1 MRMKLKMRFS
11 EFVRRYSN
19 YKYKETGIRHI
30 TESERKNLIKEFN
43 KISEKKIDSQKK
55 RVNEGTS
62 EKRMSRYAEMRRGKR
77 SNGKYS
83 EMVGNGRKTGKEI
96 KELREAFEA
105 NFLNNRKPEKFS
117 EMVSSYKDFK
127 EHETGDRSV
136 SYREIKELREAFE
149 ANFLKKKRQESKRP
163 EKFSEMVS
171 SYKNYK
177 ERKTGNRSVSY
188 AEIKELREAFEANS
202 LNSGRRGQKRI
213 TEKKLDSI
221 RKKLHEASF
230 HVRRANRLLKEN
242 DMAGAEMAVDNAA
255 NAVDAVNDM
264 TAGANVP
271 PEVQT
276 QIQSVMAAVEQL
288 ANVAGLA
295 TQNDMNGNVDA
306 NVPPAEG
313 MGVVDENSTM
323 FERAMLRRSTLLEE
337 INIPQAKKVAAGV
350 SKYSGKTWKPAAI
363 KYSKTGSLTED
374 STQREDEKM
383 VDELL
388 NEKTF
393 NYKDLFAKGI
403 LG

>member
-19 YKYKETGIRHI
+19 YKYEETGIRHV

-62 EKRMSRYAEMRRGKR
+62 EKRMSRYAEMRCGKR
-77 SNGKYS
+77 SNG
-83 EMVGNGRKTGKEI
+83 RKMSKEI

-105 NFLNNRKPEKFS
+105 NSLNNRKPKKFS

-127 EHETGDRSV
+127 ERETGDLSV
-136 SYREIKELREAFE
+136 AYKEIKELREAFE
-149 ANFLKKKRQESKRP
+149 ANSLNKKRPECKRP

-177 ERKTGNRSVSY
+177 ERKTGNHSVSY

-202 LNSGRRGQKRI
+202 LNKGRLGGQKKI

-221 RKKLHEASF
+221 QKKLHEASF

-242 DMAGAEMAVDNAA
+242 DMAGAEMAVDNAT

-323 FERAMLRRSTLLEE
+323 FERAMFRRSTLLED
-337 INIPQAKKVAAGV
+337 IDIPQAKKVAAGV

-363 KYSKTGSLTED
+363 KYSKTGSLTE
-374 STQREDEKM
+374 TQREDEKM

>member
-11 EFVRRYSN
+11 EFVRRYSI
-19 YKYKETGIRHI
+19 YKYEETGIRHV

-62 EKRMSRYAEMRRGKR
+62 EKRMSRYAEMRRENR
-77 SNGKYS
+77 SNG
-83 EMVGNGRKTGKEI
+83 RKMSKRV

-105 NFLNNRKPEKFS
+105 NSLSNRKPEKFS

-149 ANFLKKKRQESKRP
+149 ANSLSNRKPKGKRP

-202 LNSGRRGQKRI
+202 LKKKRLGGQKRV

-221 RKKLHEASF
+221 QKKLHEASF
-230 HVRRANRLLKEN
+230 HIRRANRLLKEN
-242 DMAGAEMAVDNAA
+242 DMAGAEMAVDNAT

-323 FERAMLRRSTLLEE
+323 FERAMFRRSTLLEE
-337 INIPQAKKVAAGV
+337 INIPQAKKIASGV
-350 SKYSGKTWKPAAI
+350 SKYAGKTWKPAAI
-363 KYSKTGSLTED
+363 KYSKTGSLTE
-374 STQREDEKM
+374 TQREDEKM
-383 VDELL
+383 VDKLL

>member
-1 MRMKLKMRFS
+1 MRFS

-19 YKYKETGIRHI
+19 YKYEETGIRHV

-55 RVNEGTS
+55 RVNEGIS
-62 EKRMSRYAEMRRGKR
+62 EKRMSRYAEMRRGNR
-77 SNGKYS
+77 SNG
-83 EMVGNGRKTGKEI
+83 RKMSKRI
-96 KELREAFEA
+96 KELRGAFEA
-105 NFLNNRKPEKFS
+105 NSLSNRK
-117 EMVSSYKDFK
+117 
-127 EHETGDRSV
+127 
-136 SYREIKELREAFE
+136 
-149 ANFLKKKRQESKRP
+149 P

-202 LNSGRRGQKRI
+202 LKKKRLGGQKRV

-221 RKKLHEASF
+221 QKKLHEASF

-242 DMAGAEMAVDNAA
+242 DMAGAEMAVDNAT

-288 ANVAGLA
+288 ANIAGLA

-323 FERAMLRRSTLLEE
+323 FERAMFRRSTLLEE
-337 INIPQAKKVAAGV
+337 INIPQAKKIASGV
-350 SKYSGKTWKPAAI
+350 SKYAGKTWKPAAI
-363 KYSKTGSLTED
+363 KYSKTGSLTE
-374 STQREDEKM
+374 TQREDEKM

>member
-19 YKYKETGIRHI
+19 YKYEKTGIRHV

-77 SNGKYS
+77 SNG
-83 EMVGNGRKTGKEI
+83 RKMSKEI

-105 NFLNNRKPEKFS
+105 NSLNNRKPEKFS

-149 ANFLKKKRQESKRP
+149 AN
-163 EKFSEMVS
+163 
-171 SYKNYK
+171 
-177 ERKTGNRSVSY
+177 
-188 AEIKELREAFEANS
+188 S
-202 LNSGRRGQKRI
+202 LNKKGQKKI

-323 FERAMLRRSTLLEE
+323 FERAMFRRSTLLEE
-337 INIPQAKKVAAGV
+337 INIPQAKKIASGV

-363 KYSKTGSLTED
+363 KYSKTGSLTE
-374 STQREDEKM
+374 TQREDEKM

>member
-1 MRMKLKMRFS
+1 MRMRLKMRFS

-19 YKYKETGIRHI
+19 YKYEETGIRHV

-43 KISEKKIDSQKK
+43 KISEKKIDSQKR
-55 RVNEGTS
+55 RVNEGVS
-62 EKRMSRYAEMRRGKR
+62 KERMSRY
-77 SNGKYS
+77 GKYS
-83 EMVGNGRKTGKEI
+83 EMAGNGRKMSKEI
-96 KELREAFEA
+96 KELREAFES
-105 NFLNNRKPEKFS
+105 NSLNNRKPKKFS
-117 EMVSSYKDFK
+117 EMVSNYKDFK
-127 EHETGDRSV
+127 ERETGDRSV

-149 ANFLKKKRQESKRP
+149 ANSLKKKRPEGKRP

-188 AEIKELREAFEANS
+188 REIKELREAFEANS
-202 LNSGRRGQKRI
+202 LNKGRLGGQKKI

-242 DMAGAEMAVDNAA
+242 DMAGAEMAVDNAT

-323 FERAMLRRSTLLEE
+323 FERATFRRSTLLEE

-363 KYSKTGSLTED
+363 KYSKTGSLTE
-374 STQREDEKM
+374 TQREDEKM

>member
-11 EFVRRYSN
+11 EFVRRYSI
-19 YKYKETGIRHI
+19 YKYEETGIRHV

-62 EKRMSRYAEMRRGKR
+62 EKRMSRYAEMRRENR
-77 SNGKYS
+77 SNG
-83 EMVGNGRKTGKEI
+83 RKMSKRV

-105 NFLNNRKPEKFS
+105 NSLSNRKPEKFS

-149 ANFLKKKRQESKRP
+149 ANSLNNRKPKGKRP

-202 LNSGRRGQKRI
+202 LKKKRLGGQKRV

-221 RKKLHEASF
+221 QKKLHEASF
-230 HVRRANRLLKEN
+230 HIRRANRLLKEN
-242 DMAGAEMAVDNAA
+242 DMAGAEMAVDNAT

-323 FERAMLRRSTLLEE
+323 FERAMFRRSTLLEE
-337 INIPQAKKVAAGV
+337 INIPQAKKIASGV
-350 SKYSGKTWKPAAI
+350 SKYAGKTWKPAAI
-363 KYSKTGSLTED
+363 KYSKTGSLTE
-374 STQREDEKM
+374 TQREDEKM
-383 VDELL
+383 VDKLL

>member
-19 YKYKETGIRHI
+19 YKYEETGIRHV

-62 EKRMSRYAEMRRGKR
+62 EKRMSRYTEMRRGNR
-77 SNGKYS
+77 SNG
-83 EMVGNGRKTGKEI
+83 RKMSKRI
-96 KELREAFEA
+96 KELRGAFEA
-105 NFLNNRKPEKFS
+105 NSLNNRKPK
-117 EMVSSYKDFK
+117 
-127 EHETGDRSV
+127 
-136 SYREIKELREAFE
+136 
-149 ANFLKKKRQESKRP
+149 SKRP

-202 LNSGRRGQKRI
+202 LKKKRLGGRKRV

-221 RKKLHEASF
+221 QKKLHEASF

-242 DMAGAEMAVDNAA
+242 DMAGAEMAVDNAT

-306 NVPPAEG
+306 NIPPAEG
-313 MGVVDENSTM
+313 MGVVDDNSTM
-323 FERAMLRRSTLLEE
+323 FERAMFRRSTLLEE
-337 INIPQAKKVAAGV
+337 INIPQAKKIASGV

-363 KYSKTGSLTED
+363 KYSKTGSLTE
-374 STQREDEKM
+374 TQREDEKM

>member
-19 YKYKETGIRHI
+19 YKYEETGIRHV

-62 EKRMSRYAEMRRGKR
+62 EKRMSRYAEMRRGNH
-77 SNGKYS
+77 S
-83 EMVGNGRKTGKEI
+83 NGRKMSRRI
-96 KELREAFEA
+96 KELRGAFEA
-105 NFLNNRKPEKFS
+105 NSLSNRKHEKFS

-149 ANFLKKKRQESKRP
+149 ANSLNNRKPKSKRP

-188 AEIKELREAFEANS
+188 TEIKELREAFEANS
-202 LNSGRRGQKRI
+202 LKKKRLGGQKRV

-221 RKKLHEASF
+221 QKKLHEASF

-242 DMAGAEMAVDNAA
+242 DMAGAEIAVDNAT

-306 NVPPAEG
+306 NIPPAEG

-323 FERAMLRRSTLLEE
+323 FERAMFRRSTLLEE
-337 INIPQAKKVAAGV
+337 IDIPQAKKVAAGV

-363 KYSKTGSLTED
+363 KYSKTGSLTE
-374 STQREDEKM
+374 TRREDEKM

>member
-1 MRMKLKMRFS
+1 MRFS
-11 EFVRRYSN
+11 EFVRKYSN
-19 YKYKETGIRHI
+19 YKYEKTGIRHV

-55 RVNEGTS
+55 RVNEGAS
-62 EKRMSRYAEMRRGKR
+62 GKRMSRYAEMRRVNR
-77 SNGKYS
+77 SNG
-83 EMVGNGRKTGKEI
+83 RKMSKEI

-105 NFLNNRKPEKFS
+105 NSLSNRKPEKFS
-117 EMVSSYKDFK
+117 EMVSNYKDFK
-127 EHETGDRSV
+127 ERETGDRSV
-136 SYREIKELREAFE
+136 SYNEIKELREAFE
-149 ANFLKKKRQESKRP
+149 ANSLNKKRLEGKRP

-188 AEIKELREAFEANS
+188 AEIKELHEAFEANS
-202 LNSGRRGQKRI
+202 LNKGRLGGQKKI

-242 DMAGAEMAVDNAA
+242 DMAGAEMAVDNAT

-288 ANVAGLA
+288 ANVAGLT

-323 FERAMLRRSTLLEE
+323 FERAMFRRSTMLED
-337 INIPQAKKVAAGV
+337 IDIPQAKKVASGV

-363 KYSKTGSLTED
+363 KYSKTGSLTENN
-374 STQREDEKM
+374 TEREDEKM

>member
-19 YKYKETGIRHI
+19 YKYEETGIRHV

-62 EKRMSRYAEMRRGKR
+62 EKRMSRYAEMRCGKR
-77 SNGKYS
+77 SNG
-83 EMVGNGRKTGKEI
+83 RKMSKEI

-105 NFLNNRKPEKFS
+105 NSLNNRKPKKFS

-127 EHETGDRSV
+127 ERETGDRSV

-149 ANFLKKKRQESKRP
+149 ANSLNKKRPECKRP

-177 ERKTGNRSVSY
+177 ERKTGNHSVSY

-202 LNSGRRGQKRI
+202 LNKGRLGGQKKI

-221 RKKLHEASF
+221 QKKLHEASF

-242 DMAGAEMAVDNAA
+242 DMAGAEMAVDNAT

-323 FERAMLRRSTLLEE
+323 FERAMFRRSTLLED
-337 INIPQAKKVAAGV
+337 IDIPQAKKVAAGV

-363 KYSKTGSLTED
+363 KYSKTGSLTE
-374 STQREDEKM
+374 TQREDEKM

>member
-1 MRMKLKMRFS
+1 MRFS

-19 YKYKETGIRHI
+19 YKYEETGIRHV

-62 EKRMSRYAEMRRGKR
+62 ENRMSRYAEMRRGNR
-77 SNGKYS
+77 SNG
-83 EMVGNGRKTGKEI
+83 RKMSKEI

-105 NFLNNRKPEKFS
+105 NYLNNRKPEKFS

-127 EHETGDRSV
+127 ERETGDRSV

-149 ANFLKKKRQESKRP
+149 ANSLNNRKPKGKRP

-202 LNSGRRGQKRI
+202 LNKGRLGRQKKI

-242 DMAGAEMAVDNAA
+242 DMAGAEMAVDNAT

-313 MGVVDENSTM
+313 MGVVDGNSTM
-323 FERAMLRRSTLLEE
+323 FERAMFRRSTLLEE
-337 INIPQAKKVAAGV
+337 IDIPHAKKVAAGV

-363 KYSKTGSLTED
+363 KYSKTGSLTE
-374 STQREDEKM
+374 TQREDEKM

>member
-19 YKYKETGIRHI
+19 YKYEETGIRHV

-62 EKRMSRYAEMRRGKR
+62 EKRMSRYAEMRRGNR
-77 SNGKYS
+77 SNR
-83 EMVGNGRKTGKEI
+83 RKMSKEI
-96 KELREAFEA
+96 KELREAFKA
-105 NFLNNRKPEKFS
+105 NYLNNRKPEKFS

-127 EHETGDRSV
+127 ERETGYRSV

-149 ANFLKKKRQESKRP
+149 ANSMNKKRPEGKRPEGKRP

-188 AEIKELREAFEANS
+188 AEIKELREAFEANY
-202 LNSGRRGQKRI
+202 LNKGRLGGQKKI

-221 RKKLHEASF
+221 QKKLHEASF

-242 DMAGAEMAVDNAA
+242 DIAGAEMAVDNAT
-255 NAVDAVNDM
+255 NAVDAVNNM

-323 FERAMLRRSTLLEE
+323 FERAMFRRSTLLEE
-337 INIPQAKKVAAGV
+337 INIPQAKKIASGV

-363 KYSKTGSLTED
+363 KYSKTGSLTE
-374 STQREDEKM
+374 TQREDEKM

>member
-1 MRMKLKMRFS
+1 MRFS

-19 YKYKETGIRHI
+19 YKYEETGIRHV

-62 EKRMSRYAEMRRGKR
+62 EKRMSRYAEMRHGNR
-77 SNGKYS
+77 SNG
-83 EMVGNGRKTGKEI
+83 RKMSRGI
-96 KELREAFEA
+96 KELRGAFEA
-105 NFLNNRKPEKFS
+105 NSLSNRKPEKFS

-149 ANFLKKKRQESKRP
+149 ANSLNNRKPKGKRP

-202 LNSGRRGQKRI
+202 LKKKRLGGQKRV

-221 RKKLHEASF
+221 QKKLHEASF

-242 DMAGAEMAVDNAA
+242 DMAGAEMAVDNAT

-288 ANVAGLA
+288 ANIAGLA

-323 FERAMLRRSTLLEE
+323 FERAMFRRSTLLEE
-337 INIPQAKKVAAGV
+337 INIPQAKKIASGV
-350 SKYSGKTWKPAAI
+350 SKYAGKTWKPAAI
-363 KYSKTGSLTED
+363 KYSKTGSLTE
-374 STQREDEKM
+374 TQREDEKM
-383 VDELL
+383 VDKLL

>member
-19 YKYKETGIRHI
+19 YKYEETGIRHV

-43 KISEKKIDSQKK
+43 KISEKKIDSRKK

-62 EKRMSRYAEMRRGKR
+62 EKRMSRYAEMRHGNR
-77 SNGKYS
+77 SNG
-83 EMVGNGRKTGKEI
+83 RKMSRGI
-96 KELREAFEA
+96 KELRGAFEA
-105 NFLNNRKPEKFS
+105 NSLSNRKPEKFS

-149 ANFLKKKRQESKRP
+149 ANSLNNRKPKGKRP

-202 LNSGRRGQKRI
+202 LKKKRLGGQKRV

-221 RKKLHEASF
+221 QKKLHEASF

-242 DMAGAEMAVDNAA
+242 DMAGAEMAVDNAT

-288 ANVAGLA
+288 ANIAGLA

-323 FERAMLRRSTLLEE
+323 FERAMFRRSTLLEE
-337 INIPQAKKVAAGV
+337 IDIPQAKKIASGV

-363 KYSKTGSLTED
+363 KYSKTGSLTE
-374 STQREDEKM
+374 TQREDEKM

>member
-19 YKYKETGIRHI
+19 YKYEETGIRHV

-62 EKRMSRYAEMRRGKR
+62 EKRMSRYAEMRHGNR
-77 SNGKYS
+77 SNG
-83 EMVGNGRKTGKEI
+83 RKMSRGI
-96 KELREAFEA
+96 KELRGAFEA
-105 NFLNNRKPEKFS
+105 NSLSNRKPEKFS
-117 EMVSSYKDFK
+117 EMVSSYTDFK

-149 ANFLKKKRQESKRP
+149 ANYLNNRKPKSKRP

-202 LNSGRRGQKRI
+202 LKKKRLGGQKRV

-221 RKKLHEASF
+221 QKKLHEASF

-242 DMAGAEMAVDNAA
+242 DMAGAEMAVDNAT

-288 ANVAGLA
+288 ANIAGLA

-323 FERAMLRRSTLLEE
+323 FERAMFRRSTLLEE
-337 INIPQAKKVAAGV
+337 INIPQAKKIASGV
-350 SKYSGKTWKPAAI
+350 SKYAGKTWKPAAI
-363 KYSKTGSLTED
+363 KYSKTGSLTE
-374 STQREDEKM
+374 TQREDEKM
-383 VDELL
+383 VDKLL

>member
-19 YKYKETGIRHI
+19 YKYEKTGIRRV

-43 KISEKKIDSQKK
+43 KISEKKIDS
-55 RVNEGTS
+55 R
-62 EKRMSRYAEMRRGKR
+62 KRMSRYSETRRGN
-77 SNGKYS
+77 SS
-83 EMVGNGRKTGKEI
+83 IGNGRKTSNEI
-96 KELREAFEA
+96 KELREAFESTS
-105 NFLNNRKPEKFS
+105 LNNRKPEKFS

-127 EHETGDRSV
+127 ERKTGDRSV
-136 SYREIKELREAFE
+136 SYKEIKELREAFE
-149 ANFLKKKRQESKRP
+149 ASSLSNRRFKGKRP

-188 AEIKELREAFEANS
+188 KEIKELREAFEANS

-213 TEKKLDSI
+213 TEGKLNSI

-323 FERAMLRRSTLLEE
+323 FERAMFRRSTLLED
-337 INIPQAKKVAAGV
+337 IDIPQAKKVAAGV

-363 KYSKTGSLTED
+363 KYSKTGSLTE
-374 STQREDEKM
+374 TQREDEKM

>member
-1 MRMKLKMRFS
+1 MRFS

-19 YKYKETGIRHI
+19 YKYEETGIRHV

-43 KISEKKIDSQKK
+43 KISEKKIDSRKK

-62 EKRMSRYAEMRRGKR
+62 EKRMSRYAEMRRGNR
-77 SNGKYS
+77 SNG
-83 EMVGNGRKTGKEI
+83 RKMSKRI

-105 NFLNNRKPEKFS
+105 NS
-117 EMVSSYKDFK
+117 
-127 EHETGDRSV
+127 
-136 SYREIKELREAFE
+136 
-149 ANFLKKKRQESKRP
+149 LKKKRP

-202 LNSGRRGQKRI
+202 LKKKRLGGQKRF

-221 RKKLHEASF
+221 QKKLHEASF

-242 DMAGAEMAVDNAA
+242 DMAGAEMAVDNAT

-288 ANVAGLA
+288 ANIAGLA

-313 MGVVDENSTM
+313 MGVVDDNSTM
-323 FERAMLRRSTLLEE
+323 FERAMFRRSTLLEE
-337 INIPQAKKVAAGV
+337 INIPQAKKIASGV
-350 SKYSGKTWKPAAI
+350 SKYAGKTWKPAAI
-363 KYSKTGSLTED
+363 KYSKTGSLTE
-374 STQREDEKM
+374 TQREDEKM

>member
-19 YKYKETGIRHI
+19 YKYEETGIRHV

-62 EKRMSRYAEMRRGKR
+62 EKRMSRYAEMRRGNR
-77 SNGKYS
+77 SNG
-83 EMVGNGRKTGKEI
+83 RKMSKRI
-96 KELREAFEA
+96 KELRGAFEA
-105 NFLNNRKPEKFS
+105 NSLSNRK
-117 EMVSSYKDFK
+117 
-127 EHETGDRSV
+127 
-136 SYREIKELREAFE
+136 
-149 ANFLKKKRQESKRP
+149 P

-177 ERKTGNRSVSY
+177 ELKTGNRSVSY

-202 LNSGRRGQKRI
+202 LKKKRLGGQKRV

-221 RKKLHEASF
+221 QKKLHEASF

-242 DMAGAEMAVDNAA
+242 DMAGAEMAVDNAT

-271 PEVQT
+271 REVQT

-288 ANVAGLA
+288 ANIAGLA

-323 FERAMLRRSTLLEE
+323 FERAMFRRSTLLEE
-337 INIPQAKKVAAGV
+337 INIPQAKKIASGV
-350 SKYSGKTWKPAAI
+350 SKYAGKTWKPAAI
-363 KYSKTGSLTED
+363 KYSKTGSLTE
-374 STQREDEKM
+374 TQREDEKM

>member
-1 MRMKLKMRFS
+1 MRFS

-19 YKYKETGIRHI
+19 YKYEETGIRHV

-55 RVNEGTS
+55 RVNKGTS
-62 EKRMSRYAEMRRGKR
+62 EKRMSRYAEMRRGNR
-77 SNGKYS
+77 SNG
-83 EMVGNGRKTGKEI
+83 RKMSKRI

-105 NFLNNRKPEKFS
+105 NSLKKKRPEKFS
-117 EMVSSYKDFK
+117 EMVSSYKNYK
-127 EHETGDRSV
+127 ERKTGNRSV
-136 SYREIKELREAFE
+136 SYAEIKELRGAFE
-149 ANFLKKKRQESKRP
+149 ANSLSNRKPKSKRP

-202 LNSGRRGQKRI
+202 LKKKRLGGQKRF

-221 RKKLHEASF
+221 QKKLHEASF

-242 DMAGAEMAVDNAA
+242 DMAGAEMAVDNAT

-288 ANVAGLA
+288 ANIAGLA

-313 MGVVDENSTM
+313 MGVVDDNSTM
-323 FERAMLRRSTLLEE
+323 FERAMFRRSTLLEE
-337 INIPQAKKVAAGV
+337 INIPQAKKIASGV

-363 KYSKTGSLTED
+363 KYSKTGSLTE
-374 STQREDEKM
+374 TQREDEKM

>member
-19 YKYKETGIRHI
+19 YKYEETGIRHV

-62 EKRMSRYAEMRRGKR
+62 EKRMSRYAEMRHGNR
-77 SNGKYS
+77 SNG
-83 EMVGNGRKTGKEI
+83 RKMSRGI
-96 KELREAFEA
+96 KELRGAFEA
-105 NFLNNRKPEKFS
+105 NSLSNRKPEKFS

-149 ANFLKKKRQESKRP
+149 ANYLNNRKPKSKRP

-202 LNSGRRGQKRI
+202 LKKKRLGGQKRV

-221 RKKLHEASF
+221 QKKLHEASF

-242 DMAGAEMAVDNAA
+242 DMAGAEMAVDNAT

-288 ANVAGLA
+288 ANIAGLA

-323 FERAMLRRSTLLEE
+323 FERAMFRRSTLLEE
-337 INIPQAKKVAAGV
+337 INIPQAKKIASGV
-350 SKYSGKTWKPAAI
+350 SKYAGKTWKPAAI
-363 KYSKTGSLTED
+363 KYSKTGSLTE
-374 STQREDEKM
+374 TQREDEKM

>member
-1 MRMKLKMRFS
+1 MRFS

-19 YKYKETGIRHI
+19 YKYEETGIRHV

-62 EKRMSRYAEMRRGKR
+62 EKRMSRYAEMRRGNR
-77 SNGKYS
+77 SNG
-83 EMVGNGRKTGKEI
+83 RKMSKEI

-105 NFLNNRKPEKFS
+105 NSLNNRKPKKFS
-117 EMVSSYKDFK
+117 EMVSNYKDFK
-127 EHETGDRSV
+127 ERETSDRSV

-149 ANFLKKKRQESKRP
+149 ANSLSNRKPKGKRH

-177 ERKTGNRSVSY
+177 ERKTGNRRVSY

-202 LNSGRRGQKRI
+202 LNGGRLGRQKKI
-213 TEKKLDSI
+213 TERKLDSI

-323 FERAMLRRSTLLEE
+323 FERAMFRRSTLLEE

-363 KYSKTGSLTED
+363 KYSKTGSLTE
-374 STQREDEKM
+374 TQREDEKM

>member
-1 MRMKLKMRFS
+1 MRFS

-19 YKYKETGIRHI
+19 YKYEETGIRHV

-43 KISEKKIDSQKK
+43 KISEKKIDSQKR

-62 EKRMSRYAEMRRGKR
+62 EKRMSRYAEMRYGNR
-77 SNGKYS
+77 SNG
-83 EMVGNGRKTGKEI
+83 RKMSKGI

-105 NFLNNRKPEKFS
+105 NSLSNRKPEKFS

-149 ANFLKKKRQESKRP
+149 ANSLNNRKLKGKRP

-188 AEIKELREAFEANS
+188 AEIKELREAFEANR
-202 LNSGRRGQKRI
+202 LNKKGQKRV

-221 RKKLHEASF
+221 QKKLHEASF

-242 DMAGAEMAVDNAA
+242 DMAGAEIAVDNAT

-288 ANVAGLA
+288 ANIAGLA

-323 FERAMLRRSTLLEE
+323 FERAMFRRSTLLEE
-337 INIPQAKKVAAGV
+337 INIPQAKKVASGV

-363 KYSKTGSLTED
+363 KYSKTGSLTE
-374 STQREDEKM
+374 TQREDEKM

>member
-1 MRMKLKMRFS
+1 MRFS

-19 YKYKETGIRHI
+19 YKYEETGIRHV

-62 EKRMSRYAEMRRGKR
+62 EKRMSRYAEMRRGNR
-77 SNGKYS
+77 SNG
-83 EMVGNGRKTGKEI
+83 RKMSKGI

-105 NFLNNRKPEKFS
+105 NSLKKKRPEKFS

-149 ANFLKKKRQESKRP
+149 ANSLNNRKPKGKRP

-188 AEIKELREAFEANS
+188 AEIKELREAFEANR
-202 LNSGRRGQKRI
+202 LNKKGQKRV

-221 RKKLHEASF
+221 QKKLHEASF

-242 DMAGAEMAVDNAA
+242 DMAGAEMAVDNAT

-288 ANVAGLA
+288 ANIAGLA

-323 FERAMLRRSTLLEE
+323 FERAMFRRSTLLEE
-337 INIPQAKKVAAGV
+337 INIPQAKKIASGV

-363 KYSKTGSLTED
+363 KYSKTGSLTE
-374 STQREDEKM
+374 TQREDEKM

>member
-19 YKYKETGIRHI
+19 YKYEETGIRHV

-62 EKRMSRYAEMRRGKR
+62 EKRMSRYAEMRHGNR
-77 SNGKYS
+77 SNG
-83 EMVGNGRKTGKEI
+83 RKMSRGI
-96 KELREAFEA
+96 KELRGAFEA
-105 NFLNNRKPEKFS
+105 NSLSNRKPEKFS

-149 ANFLKKKRQESKRP
+149 ANYLNNRKPKSKRP

-202 LNSGRRGQKRI
+202 LKKKRLGGQKRV

-221 RKKLHEASF
+221 QKKLHEASF

-242 DMAGAEMAVDNAA
+242 DMAGAEMAVDNAT

-288 ANVAGLA
+288 ANIAGLA

-323 FERAMLRRSTLLEE
+323 FERAMFRRSTLLEE
-337 INIPQAKKVAAGV
+337 INIPQAKKIASGV
-350 SKYSGKTWKPAAI
+350 SKYAGKTWKPAAI
-363 KYSKTGSLTED
+363 KYSKTGSLTE
-374 STQREDEKM
+374 TQREDEKM
-383 VDELL
+383 VDKLL

>member
-1 MRMKLKMRFS
+1 MRFS

-19 YKYKETGIRHI
+19 YKYEETGIRHV

-62 EKRMSRYAEMRRGKR
+62 EKRMSRYAEMRRGNR
-77 SNGKYS
+77 SNG
-83 EMVGNGRKTGKEI
+83 RKMSKRI
-96 KELREAFEA
+96 KELRGAFEA
-105 NFLNNRKPEKFS
+105 NSLSNRK
-117 EMVSSYKDFK
+117 
-127 EHETGDRSV
+127 
-136 SYREIKELREAFE
+136 
-149 ANFLKKKRQESKRP
+149 P

-202 LNSGRRGQKRI
+202 LNKGRLGGQKKI

-221 RKKLHEASF
+221 QKKLHEASF

-242 DMAGAEMAVDNAA
+242 DMAGAEMAVDNAT

-288 ANVAGLA
+288 ANIAGLA

-323 FERAMLRRSTLLEE
+323 FERAMFRRSTLLEE
-337 INIPQAKKVAAGV
+337 INIPQAKKIASGV
-350 SKYSGKTWKPAAI
+350 SKYAGKTWKPAAI
-363 KYSKTGSLTED
+363 KYSKTGSLTE
-374 STQREDEKM
+374 TQREDEKM

>member
-19 YKYKETGIRHI
+19 YKYEKTGIRHV

-43 KISEKKIDSQKK
+43 KISENKIDSQKK
-55 RVNEGTS
+55 RVNEGAS
-62 EKRMSRYAEMRRGKR
+62 EKRMSRYAEMRRGNR
-77 SNGKYS
+77 S
-83 EMVGNGRKTGKEI
+83 NGRKTSKEI

-105 NFLNNRKPEKFS
+105 NSLNKRKPKKFS
-117 EMVSSYKDFK
+117 EMVSNYKDFK

-149 ANFLKKKRQESKRP
+149 ANSLNNRKPKGKRP

-202 LNSGRRGQKRI
+202 LNKGRLGGQKKI

-221 RKKLHEASF
+221 QKKLHEASF

-242 DMAGAEMAVDNAA
+242 DMAGAETAVDNAT
-255 NAVDAVNDM
+255 NAVDAVNEM

-323 FERAMLRRSTLLEE
+323 FARAMLRRSTLLEE
-337 INIPQAKKVAAGV
+337 IDIPQAKKVAAGV

-363 KYSKTGSLTED
+363 KYSKTGSLTENN
-374 STQREDEKM
+374 TEREDEKM

>member
-19 YKYKETGIRHI
+19 YKYEETGIRHV

-62 EKRMSRYAEMRRGKR
+62 EKRMSRYAEMRRGNR
-77 SNGKYS
+77 SNG
-83 EMVGNGRKTGKEI
+83 RKMSKGI
-96 KELREAFEA
+96 KELRGAFEA
-105 NFLNNRKPEKFS
+105 NSLSNRKPEKFS

-149 ANFLKKKRQESKRP
+149 ANSLNNRKHKSKRP

-202 LNSGRRGQKRI
+202 LKKKRRGGQKRV
-213 TEKKLDSI
+213 TEKKLDAI
-221 RKKLHEASF
+221 QKKLHEASF

-242 DMAGAEMAVDNAA
+242 DMAGAEMAVDNAT

-288 ANVAGLA
+288 ANIAGLA

-323 FERAMLRRSTLLEE
+323 FERAMFRRSTLLEE
-337 INIPQAKKVAAGV
+337 INIPQAKKVASGV

-363 KYSKTGSLTED
+363 KYSKTGSLTE
-374 STQREDEKM
+374 TQREDEKM

>member
-1 MRMKLKMRFS
+1 MRFS

-19 YKYKETGIRHI
+19 YKYEKTGIRHV

-43 KISEKKIDSQKK
+43 KISENKIDSQKK
-55 RVNEGTS
+55 RVNEGAS
-62 EKRMSRYAEMRRGKR
+62 EKRMSRYVEMRRRNR
-77 SNGKYS
+77 SNDKYS
-83 EMVGNGRKTGKEI
+83 KMAGNGRKTS

-105 NFLNNRKPEKFS
+105 NSLSNRKPKKFS

-149 ANFLKKKRQESKRP
+149 ANSLSNRKPKGKRP

-202 LNSGRRGQKRI
+202 LSGGRLGRQKKI

-221 RKKLHEASF
+221 QKKLHEASF

-242 DMAGAEMAVDNAA
+242 DMAGAEMAVDNAT

-337 INIPQAKKVAAGV
+337 INIPQAKKVATGV
-350 SKYSGKTWKPAAI
+350 SKYSGKIWKPAAI
-363 KYSKTGSLTED
+363 KYSKTGSLTE
-374 STQREDEKM
+374 TQREDEKM

>member
-1 MRMKLKMRFS
+1 
-11 EFVRRYSN
+11 
-19 YKYKETGIRHI
+19 
-30 TESERKNLIKEFN
+30 
-43 KISEKKIDSQKK
+43 
-55 RVNEGTS
+55 
-62 EKRMSRYAEMRRGKR
+62 
-77 SNGKYS
+77 
-83 EMVGNGRKTGKEI
+83 
-96 KELREAFEA
+96 
-105 NFLNNRKPEKFS
+105 
-117 EMVSSYKDFK
+117 MVSNYKDFK
-127 EHETGDRSV
+127 ERETGDRSV

-149 ANFLKKKRQESKRP
+149 ANSLKKKRPEGKRP

-188 AEIKELREAFEANS
+188 AEIKELREAFEANR
-202 LNSGRRGQKRI
+202 LNKKGQKRV
-213 TEKKLDSI
+213 TGKKLDSI
-221 RKKLHEASF
+221 QKKLHEASF

-242 DMAGAEMAVDNAA
+242 DMAGAEMAVDNAT

-276 QIQSVMAAVEQL
+276 QL

-323 FERAMLRRSTLLEE
+323 FERAMFRRSTLLEE
-337 INIPQAKKVAAGV
+337 INIPQAKKIASGV
-350 SKYSGKTWKPAAI
+350 SKYAGKTWKPAAI
-363 KYSKTGSLTED
+363 KYSKTGSLTE
-374 STQREDEKM
+374 TQREDEKM

>member
-19 YKYKETGIRHI
+19 YKYEETGIRHV

-62 EKRMSRYAEMRRGKR
+62 KKRMSRYAEMRRGNR
-77 SNGKYS
+77 SNG
-83 EMVGNGRKTGKEI
+83 RKMSKGI

-105 NFLNNRKPEKFS
+105 NSLSNRKPEKFS

-149 ANFLKKKRQESKRP
+149 ANSLNNRKPKGKRP

-202 LNSGRRGQKRI
+202 LKKKRLGGQKRV

-221 RKKLHEASF
+221 QKKLHEASF

-242 DMAGAEMAVDNAA
+242 DMAGAEMAVDNAT

-288 ANVAGLA
+288 ANIAGLA

-323 FERAMLRRSTLLEE
+323 FERAMFRRSTLLEE
-337 INIPQAKKVAAGV
+337 INIPQAKKIASGV

-363 KYSKTGSLTED
+363 KYSKTGSLTE
-374 STQREDEKM
+374 TQREDEKM

>member
-11 EFVRRYSN
+11 EFVRRYSI
-19 YKYKETGIRHI
+19 YKYEETGIRHV

-62 EKRMSRYAEMRRGKR
+62 EKRMSRYAEMRHGNR
-77 SNGKYS
+77 SNG
-83 EMVGNGRKTGKEI
+83 RK
-96 KELREAFEA
+96 
-105 NFLNNRKPEKFS
+105 
-117 EMVSSYKDFK
+117 M
-127 EHETGDRSV
+127 
-136 SYREIKELREAFE
+136 
-149 ANFLKKKRQESKRP
+149 SK
-163 EKFSEMVS
+163 
-171 SYKNYK
+171 
-177 ERKTGNRSVSY
+177 
-188 AEIKELREAFEANS
+188 EIKELREAFEANS
-202 LNSGRRGQKRI
+202 LKKKRLGGQKRV

-221 RKKLHEASF
+221 QKKLHEASF

-242 DMAGAEMAVDNAA
+242 DMAGAEMAVDNAT

-323 FERAMLRRSTLLEE
+323 FERAMFRRSTLLEE
-337 INIPQAKKVAAGV
+337 INIPQAKKIASGV

-363 KYSKTGSLTED
+363 KYSKTGSLTE
-374 STQREDEKM
+374 TQREDEKM